1 MKSFINN
8 LIDRFL
14 IALMLTVA
22 FNLLLIV
29 SVALIGSGPEV
40 LASVL
45 HGWDGPDFLFV
56 IFAPAVAG
64 AVLLVVADAI
74 LVWHSRNK

>member
-8 LIDRFL
+8 LIDRF
-14 IALMLTVA
+14 IMSLMLTVA
-22 FNLLLIV
+22 FNLLIIV

-40 LASVL
+40 LASVM

-64 AVLLVVADAI
+64 AVLLVAADAF
-74 LVWHSRNK
+74 LVWYSRNK